1 MDAFCKWR
9 PDMTPVTQDIRTI
22 DLGYDQLM
30 VLDGGRG
37 ERVRVLFGAT
47 WLTQE
52 DEAGDAI
59 LHAGSE
65 LALQGGRTL
74 IEALEPTRV
83 QIVRAAGSSRSPA
96 QRLQALWGRA
106 QRQVTRLQLGPV
118 SPEPV
123 A

>member
-1 MDAFCKWR
+1 
-9 PDMTPVTQDIRTI
+9 
-22 DLGYDQLM
+22 
-30 VLDGGRG
+30 
-37 ERVRVLFGAT
+37 
-47 WLTQE
+47 
-52 DEAGDAI
+52 
-59 LHAGSE
+59 
-65 LALQGGRTL
+65 
-74 IEALEPTRV
+74 V